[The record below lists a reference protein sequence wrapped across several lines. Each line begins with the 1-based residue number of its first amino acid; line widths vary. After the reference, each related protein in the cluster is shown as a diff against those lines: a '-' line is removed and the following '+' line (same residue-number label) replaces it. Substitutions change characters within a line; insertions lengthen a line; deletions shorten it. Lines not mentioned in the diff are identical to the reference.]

1 MTLFHSLSHLT
12 LCEPR
17 NLFDLVFFRRNSFIK
32 MTGVDVDAEKE
43 QTSLDASA
51 MASKIL
57 NAPSPGVT
65 RKGSMPRRRKSLS
78 LTLNVENEH
87 SSSDE
92 SVFGSSHDLQIKAIR
107 RKGSMVNLHSH
118 REPSPSPNSRKG
130 IPE

>member
-1 MTLFHSLSHLT
+1 MTLFHCLS
-12 LCEPR
+12 
-17 NLFDLVFFRRNSFIK
+17 NLALFFFRRNSFIK

-43 QTSLDASA
+43 KSSLDASA

-65 RKGSMPRRRKSLS
+65 QKGSMPRRRKSLR
-78 LTLNVENEH
+78 
-87 SSSDE
+87 DE
-92 SVFGSSHDLQIKAIR
+92 SDFGSSHDLQIKAIQ

-130 IPE
+130 IPG